1 MNHSFDVNV
10 ACKIGLEKAILIQH
24 IGYWL
29 IKNKAN
35 HTCYKDGSYWTYT
48 SSEAL
53 AEIFPYLNSRSIRR
67 YMTELERDGY
77 IKSAQFKKQ
86 NFWHIKYYALT
97 KDGCKLLNLPEDFNS
112 ISNSSGQTV
121 QTKSGQTDHSNIYNN
136 NIYNNNIYNNIREE
150 IVDENSLDIYYTVD
164 DVKECG
170 IPLGLS
176 EEECEAAYHH
186 YNAQGWKRAN
196 GLPITNLASLLSTW
210 RAKVHKF
217 KSPQDEEENRI
228 KQFIQSL
235 PE

>member
-77 IKSAQFKKQ
+77 LKSAQFKKQ

-97 KDGCKLLNLPEDFNS
+97 NEGCKLINLPEDFNS

-136 NIYNNNIYNNIREE
+136 NNNNNNREREEE
-150 IVDENSLDIYYTVD
+150 IVDVNELEIKYTID

-170 IPLGLS
+170 VLLGLS

>member
-1 MNHSFDVNV
+1 
-10 ACKIGLEKAILIQH
+10 LEKAILIQH

-97 KDGCKLLNLPEDFNS
+97 NEGCKLINLPEDFNS

-121 QTKSGQTDHSNIYNN
+121 QTKSGQ
-136 NIYNNNIYNNIREE
+136 
-150 IVDENSLDIYYTVD
+150 
-164 DVKECG
+164 KECG